1 MVPHWLLVVGAWSW
15 RLLAGVAVLVVA
27 GTALRRLEVV
37 VVPTL
42 VAVLIATV
50 LAPPAGWLRRRGC
63 PARLATLAVFAAA
76 GAVLAGIGVWLVP
89 VFARE
94 ASLVGPQLGDGF
106 DRLQAWAA
114 TGPLGLSDT
123 QVASYRAE
131 LGAAL
136 TDAVR
141 GVPADVAWGARTA
154 LDLTVGVVVS
164 VVLAVFAVNDGSRF
178 TAAVLARADPT
189 GARRLRALTD
199 DLWFTLGGYVRAAA
213 ANGLVNGAALAF
225 GLTAL
230 RVPLVVPL
238 AVVAFISAFA
248 PLVGAFVSGGIA
260 ALVALADAGPAR
272 AGVVVLLVI
281 GIHLLE
287 GYITGPLVMGRA
299 LRLPPAAVLLALS
312 IGGVLGGVWGLLFAA
327 PATACGL
334 AVWRWTAA
342 GSTDG
347 AGSAAGV
354 G

>member
-1 MVPHWLLVVGAWSW
+1 MPRWLAVVGAWSW
-15 RLLAGVAVLVVA
+15 RLLGGVAVLVVA

-63 PARLATLAVFAAA
+63 PPRLATFAVFAVA
-76 GAVLAGIGVWLVP
+76 GAVLAGIGIWLVP

-106 DRLQAWAA
+106 DRLEAWAA
-114 TGPLGLSDT
+114 TGPLGLSDA
-123 QVASYRAE
+123 QVASYRSE
-131 LGAAL
+131 LGSAL

-189 GARRLRALTD
+189 GSRRLQALAD
-199 DLWFTLGGYVRAAA
+199 DLWLTLGGYVRAAA
-213 ANGLVNGAALAF
+213 ANGLVNGSALAI
-225 GLTAL
+225 GLTVL

-238 AVVAFISAFA
+238 AVVAFLSAFA

-287 GYITGPLVMGRA
+287 GYVTGPLVMGRA

-312 IGGVLGGVWGLLFAA
+312 VGGVLGGVWGLLFAA

-334 AVWRWTAA
+334 AVWRW
-342 GSTDG
+342 S
-347 AGSAAGV
+347 AGSAGV